1 MPEYLLPDVG
11 EGLTEAEIV
20 TWKVKVGDVVAV
32 NDIVVEIETAK
43 SLVELP
49 SPYAGEVTALLVA
62 EGETVPVGT
71 PIIAIG
77 EPAAGGGAP
86 AEAPPE
92 EIDLSNPA
100 ASGGGEG
107 ESLVGRM
114 KAERGATR
122 RARRKPIQEAAG
134 EFTARADVHDTF
146 NQNVTQQHESVSQ
159 IVSAV
164 VTDAERQGTAVG
176 APAAPST
183 AVPASSPS
191 DEPNGGDVRVLAKPP
206 VRKLAKDLGI
216 DLTTVTP
223 TGPEGTVT
231 REDVESASAGSA
243 PGGEASIGIAPVR
256 PVSSG
261 EREHREPIKGVRKM
275 MAGAMVQS
283 AFTAPHVTEWVTVD
297 ATGTMEFVDRL
308 KKRREFA
315 EVRVSPLLVLAR
327 AVMLAMRRTPEIN
340 SFWDEPAQEVVYK

>member
-49 SPYAGEVTALLVA
+49 SPYAGEVTALMVD

-86 AEAPPE
+86 SEAPPQ

-122 RARRKPIQEAAG
+122 RPRRKPIDEAAG
-134 EFTARADVHDTF
+134 ESTARADVHDTF
-146 NQNVTQQHESVSQ
+146 NQNATQQHESVSQ

-176 APAAPST
+176 APAAPATSAPALPT
-183 AVPASSPS
+183 RTRLPQPPGRWPSRPSASSP
-191 DEPNGGDVRVLAKPP
+191 R
-206 VRKLAKDLGI
+206 
-216 DLTTVTP
+216 T
-223 TGPEGTVT
+223 
-231 REDVESASAGSA
+231 SAS
-243 PGGEASIGIAPVR
+243 
-256 PVSSG
+256 
-261 EREHREPIKGVRKM
+261 
-275 MAGAMVQS
+275 
-283 AFTAPHVTEWVTVD
+283 T
-297 ATGTMEFVDRL
+297 
-308 KKRREFA
+308 
-315 EVRVSPLLVLAR
+315 
-327 AVMLAMRRTPEIN
+327 
-340 SFWDEPAQEVVYK
+340 

>member
-49 SPYAGEVTALLVA
+49 SPYAGEVTALLVN

-86 AEAPPE
+86 AEEPPA

-122 RARRKPIQEAAG
+122 RPRRKPMDEAAG

-146 NQNVTQQHESVSQ
+146 NQNVTQQHET
-159 IVSAV
+159 V
-164 VTDAERQGTAVG
+164 VADRLRSRHRRRSGRVPPWARPRRGRPRCRPPPRPRSRT
-176 APAAPST
+176 PATCACWPS
-183 AVPASSPS
+183 
-191 DEPNGGDVRVLAKPP
+191 R
-206 VRKLAKDLGI
+206 R
-216 DLTTVTP
+216 
-223 TGPEGTVT
+223 
-231 REDVESASAGSA
+231 SASWPRTSA
-243 PGGEASIGIAPVR
+243 S
-256 PVSSG
+256 
-261 EREHREPIKGVRKM
+261 
-275 MAGAMVQS
+275 
-283 AFTAPHVTEWVTVD
+283 T
-297 ATGTMEFVDRL
+297 
-308 KKRREFA
+308 
-315 EVRVSPLLVLAR
+315 
-327 AVMLAMRRTPEIN
+327 
-340 SFWDEPAQEVVYK
+340 